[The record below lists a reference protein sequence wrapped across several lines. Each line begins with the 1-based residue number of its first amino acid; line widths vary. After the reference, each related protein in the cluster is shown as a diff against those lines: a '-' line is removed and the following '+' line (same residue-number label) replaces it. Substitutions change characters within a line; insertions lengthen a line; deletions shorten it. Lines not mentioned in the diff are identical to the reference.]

1 MASPKCSEG
10 PTPEAPSSLAA
21 KAQAFVAE
29 GNLTEAERLLGQ
41 LAAQLGKDA
50 ESTRL
55 GVQLGMVQVRLGK
68 LREAA
73 ETLRALPQHAHA
85 RLHLGHALR
94 FMGELDEAAA
104 QYRSALSAAER
115 ERDGPLAM
123 ASLCGLGEGLLEQ
136 RLGKEAAEHFGRAL
150 GISEWLADERLT
162 VLPLAGLAQ
171 AHALWGNPGK
181 AEALAVRAVQRAHE
195 PLAVAR
201 AHLALGAI
209 RQDSSALDKG
219 LAALARSPHEPLRVQ
234 LLVAKFA
241 LTPTATLRGDTLA
254 LARRYGM
261 QGVQR
266 ALQPDA

>member
-1 MASPKCSEG
+1 MDAHVSADES
-10 PTPEAPSSLAA
+10 TLQALLA
-21 KAQAFVAE
+21 K
-29 GNLTEAERLLGQ
+29 GRLDEAERLLMQ
-41 LAAQLGKDA
+41 LAAQPDRSD
-50 ESTRL
+50 ESMLL

-73 ETLRALPQHAHA
+73 ETLRALPHHPHA

-94 FMGELDEAAA
+94 LTGEQDEAAA
-104 QYRSALSAAER
+104 QYRAALGAAER

-181 AEALAVRAVQRAHE
+181 ADALAARAVQRAHE

-201 AHLALGAI
+201 AQLALGAI
-209 RQDSSALDKG
+209 RQDSSALELG

-241 LTPTATLRGDTLA
+241 LTPTATLRDDILV

-261 QGVQR
+261 RGVQR
-266 ALQPDA
+266 ALQADA